1 MKKLIIL
8 SFGLF
13 LTLAC
18 TKKENGVQPYEP
30 ANPVNGNF
38 FKYQLGND
46 WTIIQAGETHSLD
59 ICPPDPSM
67 TSTDNKIITDFSLSQ
82 KLNQRLI
89 KTVGFKLIGTN
100 PSINIGVKSFSQ
112 NTTENG
118 IELYVI
124 ESATLGYSYTGTL
137 AVAQKSTNFFKFTTI
152 EKYNDKYSQV
162 SGEFDAVLGNSQK
175 IKGNFRLIVPIE
187 SITKN

>member
-1 MKKLIIL
+1 M
-8 SFGLF
+8 
-13 LTLAC
+13 
-18 TKKENGVQPYEP
+18 
-30 ANPVNGNF
+30 
-38 FKYQLGND
+38 
-46 WTIIQAGETHSLD
+46 
-59 ICPPDPSM
+59 
-67 TSTDNKIITDFSLSQ
+67 
-82 KLNQRLI
+82 
-89 KTVGFKLIGTN
+89 
-100 PSINIGVKSFSQ
+100 KSFSQ

-124 ESATLGYSYTGTL
+124 ESATLGYSYMGTL

-162 SGEFDAVLGNSQK
+162 SGEFDAIFGNSQK

>member
-13 LTLAC
+13 LTLAF

-30 ANPVNGNF
+30 ANPTNGNF

-46 WTIIQAGETHSLD
+46 WTIIQAGETSSSG
-59 ICPPDPSM
+59 ICFPSN
-67 TSTDNKIITDFSLSQ
+67 SKSPTDFSMSQ
-82 KLNQRLI
+82 KLNESLI
-89 KTVGFKLIGTN
+89 KTVGFKLIGIN
-100 PSINIGVKSFSQ
+100 PSISIGTRDFSKS
-112 NTTENG
+112 NAENG
-118 IELYVI
+118 VELYVI
-124 ESATLGYSYTGTL
+124 ESATLGYSYMGTL